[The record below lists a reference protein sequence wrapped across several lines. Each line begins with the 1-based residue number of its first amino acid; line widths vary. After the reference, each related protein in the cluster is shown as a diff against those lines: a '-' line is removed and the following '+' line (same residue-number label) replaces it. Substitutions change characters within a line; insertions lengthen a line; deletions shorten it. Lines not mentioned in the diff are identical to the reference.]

1 MKGENTMKDFI
12 IKISYSWGDK
22 EQDIEI
28 QKDNKLNAFIYMLGL
43 AKEEVLNSINDGHE
57 YDSFNLKVE
66 SNNDS
71 ITLTYE
77 YDNEMCYYKLIQK
90 IYCIVISK
98 FDKFGNRIDSY
109 EMSCNTDIEKAKQSK
124 KEYIQRVKDGEFK
137 NFGDNLKVE
146 LEVRDYESNDLIEI
160 ID

>member
-1 MKGENTMKDFI
+1 MKDFI

-22 EQDIEI
+22 EHDIEI
-28 QKDNKLNAFIYMLGL
+28 QKDNKLNAFMYMLDL
-43 AKEEVLNSINDGHE
+43 SNKEIVNTIYDGHE
-57 YDSFNLKVE
+57 EDSFNLKIE
-66 SNNDS
+66 PNNDS

-109 EMSCNTDIEKAKQSK
+109 EMSCDTDIEKAKQSK
-124 KEYIQRVKDGEFK
+124 KEYTQRVKNSEFK
-137 NFGDNLKVE
+137 DFGDNLIVE

>member
-1 MKGENTMKDFI
+1 MKDFI

-22 EQDIEI
+22 KHDIEI

-57 YDSFNLKVE
+57 YDSFNLKIE
-66 SNNDS
+66 PNNDS

-77 YDNEMCYYKLIQK
+77 YDNEICYYKLIQK
-90 IYCIVISK
+90 IYCVVISK
-98 FDKFGNRIDSY
+98 FDKWGNRIDSY
-109 EMSCNTDIEKAKQSK
+109 EMSCDTDIEKAKQSK
-124 KEYIQRVKDGEFK
+124 EEYTQKVKNGEF
-137 NFGDNLKVE
+137 NDFGKNLKVE
-146 LEVRDYESNDLIEI
+146 LEIRDYESNDLIEI

>member
-1 MKGENTMKDFI
+1 MKDFT
-12 IKISYSWGDK
+12 IKINYSWGDK
-22 EQDIEI
+22 ENDIEI
-28 QKDNKLNAFIYMLGL
+28 KKTNKIDAFMYMLDL
-43 AKEEVLNSINDGHE
+43 AKQEVSNTIHDGHE
-57 YDSFNLKVE
+57 EDSFNLKVE
-66 SNNDS
+66 PNNDL

-98 FDKFGNRIDSY
+98 FNQFGNRIDAF
-109 EMSCNTDIEKAKQSK
+109 EMSCDTNIEKAKQSK
-124 KEYIQRVKDGEFK
+124 QEYEQRLKDGEFK
-137 NFGDNLKVE
+137 KLGRILKVE

>member
-1 MKGENTMKDFI
+1 MKDFI
-12 IKISYSWGDK
+12 IKISCSWEDK

-28 QKDNKLNAFIYMLGL
+28 QKDNKLNAFMYMLGL
-43 AKEEVLNSINDGHE
+43 AKEEISNTIYCGHE
-57 YDSFNLKVE
+57 EDSFNLKVE
-66 SNNDS
+66 PNNDS

-77 YDNEMCYYKLIQK
+77 YDNDMCYYKLIQK

-109 EMSCNTDIEKAKQSK
+109 EMSCDTDIKKAKQSK
-124 KEYIQRVKDGEFK
+124 EEYTQRVKNGEFK
-137 NFGDNLKVE
+137 DFGDNLKVE

>member
-1 MKGENTMKDFI
+1 MKDFI

-22 EQDIEI
+22 EHDIEI
-28 QKDNKLNAFIYMLGL
+28 QKDNKLNAFMYMLDL
-43 AKEEVLNSINDGHE
+43 SNKEIVNTIYDGHE
-57 YDSFNLKVE
+57 EDSFNLKVE
-66 SNNDS
+66 PNNDS

-109 EMSCNTDIEKAKQSK
+109 EMSCDTDIEKAKQSK
-124 KEYIQRVKDGEFK
+124 KEYIQRVKNGEFK
-137 NFGDNLKVE
+137 DLGNNLKVE

>member
-1 MKGENTMKDFI
+1 MKGENIMKDFI

-22 EQDIEI
+22 KHDIEI

-57 YDSFNLKVE
+57 YDSFNLKIE
-66 SNNDS
+66 PNNDS

-77 YDNEMCYYKLIQK
+77 YDNEICYYKLIQK
-90 IYCIVISK
+90 IYCVVISK
-98 FDKFGNRIDSY
+98 FDKWGNRIDSY
-109 EMSCNTDIEKAKQSK
+109 EMSCDTDIEKAKQSK
-124 KEYIQRVKDGEFK
+124 EEYTQKVKNGEF
-137 NFGDNLKVE
+137 NDFGKNLKVE
-146 LEVRDYESNDLIEI
+146 LEIRDYESNDLIEI

>member
-1 MKGENTMKDFI
+1 MKDFI

-22 EQDIEI
+22 EHDIEI
-28 QKDNKLNAFIYMLGL
+28 QTDNKLNAFMYMLDL
-43 AKEEVLNSINDGHE
+43 SNKEIVNTIYDGHE
-57 YDSFNLKVE
+57 EDSFNLKVE
-66 SNNDS
+66 PNNDS

-109 EMSCNTDIEKAKQSK
+109 EMSCDTDIEKAKQSK
-124 KEYIQRVKDGEFK
+124 KEYTQRVKNSEFK
-137 NFGDNLKVE
+137 DFGDNLIVE

>member
-1 MKGENTMKDFI
+1 MKDFI

-22 EQDIEI
+22 EHDIEI
-28 QKDNKLNAFIYMLGL
+28 QKDNKLNAFMYMLDL
-43 AKEEVLNSINDGHE
+43 SNKEIVNTIYDGHE
-57 YDSFNLKVE
+57 EDSFNLKIE
-66 SNNDS
+66 PNNDS

-109 EMSCNTDIEKAKQSK
+109 EMSCDTDIEKAKQSK
-124 KEYIQRVKDGEFK
+124 KEYTQRVKNSEFK
-137 NFGDNLKVE
+137 DFGNNLKVE

>member
-1 MKGENTMKDFI
+1 MKDFI

-22 EQDIEI
+22 EHDIEI
-28 QKDNKLNAFIYMLGL
+28 QTDNKLNAFMYMLDL
-43 AKEEVLNSINDGHE
+43 SNKEIVNTIYDGHE
-57 YDSFNLKVE
+57 EDSFNLKVE
-66 SNNDS
+66 PNNDS

-98 FDKFGNRIDSY
+98 FDKIGNRIDSY

-137 NFGDNLKVE
+137 NFGDNLKIE
-146 LEVRDYESNDLIEI
+146 LEVRDYKYNDLIEI